1 MTFMFS
7 ILFHNQKVGQK
18 QEIVM
23 CVTMMKSAAFRIVV
37 QERNLPAINF
47 VFTTVPV

>member
-7 ILFHNQKVGQK
+7 ILFHDQKVGQTK
-18 QEIVM
+18 EIVM
-23 CVTMMKSAAFRIVV
+23 CVTMMKSAAFCIVV

-47 VFTTVPV
+47 EFTTVPV